1 MKYQVTGSCGHTYTT
16 QLFGPGKNR
25 EYWLGRLAGEP
36 CDECK
41 EAARKAK
48 IEKENTESAAWAL
61 DLGLPELTGS
71 PKQVAWAESIR
82 KNIYTAFDKLDKRVT
97 DRYGDG
103 WQYREAWESFR
114 REVFLNEE
122 AKWYIEHQDN
132 YNEYFI
138 PDRFKEY
145 LAKNK

>member
-25 EYWLGRLAGEP
+25 EYWLNRLADEP

-41 EAARKAK
+41 EAARKTQ
-48 IEKENTESAAWAL
+48 IEKENAESAAWAL

-71 PKQVAWAESIR
+71 PKQIAWAESIR
-82 KNIYTAFDKLDKRVT
+82 KTIYTEFDKLEDKIKDSFKER
-97 DRYGDG
+97 
-103 WQYREAWESFR
+103 WEAFR
-114 REVFLNEE
+114 REVFLHEE
-122 AKWYIEHQDN
+122 AKWYIENQDK
-132 YNEYFI
+132 YNEYFFI
-138 PDRFKEY
+138 EDRFREY